1 MAHSTD
7 RDNPTPNGGQNLPEG
22 PQARP
27 DLGREARRG
36 IPEVIYAPSKT
47 TPQIIA
53 VARQFLSSTG
63 RALISRVEPTVMD
76 EVLEAL
82 PEAVALRYPL
92 ARALRLTMPDFP
104 PRSTGGHVG
113 IITAGTSDIPTADE
127 ARFMA
132 EAMGCRVT
140 CIFDVGVAGVHRLF
154 EPLNALIAQAV
165 DAVVVAAG
173 MDGALPSL
181 VAGLVPVPV
190 VGLPT
195 PVGYGKGG
203 GGEAALLAMLQ
214 SCAPGMATV
223 NIGNG
228 IGAGAFAALIAN
240 RVAEARM
247 TAPQPSAPL
256 GQHVGAAPDEQSQ
269 N

>member
-1 MAHSTD
+1 M
-7 RDNPTPNGGQNLPEG
+7 DNDTVHEAAANGGQNLPAG
-22 PQARP
+22 PLARP
-27 DLGREARRG
+27 DFAREERRG
-36 IPEVIYAPSKT
+36 IPEVILAQGKT
-47 TPQIIA
+47 TAQVIA
-53 VARQFLSSTG
+53 VAQAFLARTG
-63 RALISRVEPTVMD
+63 RALISRLDPATVD
-76 EVLEAL
+76 DLL
-82 PEAVALRYPL
+82 HTFPEAVALRYPL
-92 ARALRLTMPDFP
+92 ARALRLTLPDYP
-104 PRSTGGHVG
+104 SRSTGGQVG
-113 IITAGTSDIPTADE
+113 IITAGTSDIPTAEE

-132 EAMGCRVT
+132 EAMGCRVA

-154 EPLNALIAQAV
+154 EPLDALIAQDVAAV
-165 DAVVVAAG
+165 IVAAG

-195 PVGYGKGG
+195 PVGYGMGG

-240 RVAEARM
+240 RVAEARRSS
-247 TAPQPSAPL
+247 PQPPAS
-256 GQHVGAAPDEQSQ
+256 VGPNHADAAPAEQASP
-269 N
+269 

>member
-1 MAHSTD
+1 MGNNSDHNSALG
-7 RDNPTPNGGQNLPEG
+7 GGQTLPAG
-22 PQARP
+22 PVARP
-27 DLGREARRG
+27 DFARESRRG
-36 IPEVIYAPSKT
+36 IPEVILAQGKT
-47 TPQIIA
+47 TPQVIA
-53 VARQFLSSTG
+53 VAREFLARTG
-63 RALISRVEPTVMD
+63 RALISRLDPAVSD
-76 EVLEAL
+76 DVLHAL

-92 ARALRLTMPDFP
+92 ARALRLTLPDYP
-104 PRSTGGHVG
+104 LRSTGGHVG
-113 IITAGTSDIPTADE
+113 IITAGTSDIPIAEE

-154 EPLNALIAQAV
+154 APLEALLAQDVA
-165 DAVVVAAG
+165 AVVVAAG

-190 VGLPT
+190 IGLPT
-195 PVGYGKGG
+195 PVGYGMGG

-214 SCAPGMATV
+214 GCAPGLAVV

-240 RVAEARM
+240 RVAEARRSS
-247 TAPQPSAPL
+247 PQPPASL
-256 GQHVGAAPDEQSQ
+256 GQEHADAAPAEQSAH
-269 N
+269 

>member
-113 IITAGTSDIPTADE
+113 II
-127 ARFMA
+127 
-132 EAMGCRVT
+132 
-140 CIFDVGVAGVHRLF
+140 
-154 EPLNALIAQAV
+154 
-165 DAVVVAAG
+165 
-173 MDGALPSL
+173 
-181 VAGLVPVPV
+181 
-190 VGLPT
+190 
-195 PVGYGKGG
+195 
-203 GGEAALLAMLQ
+203 
-214 SCAPGMATV
+214 
-223 NIGNG
+223 
-228 IGAGAFAALIAN
+228 
-240 RVAEARM
+240 
-247 TAPQPSAPL
+247 
-256 GQHVGAAPDEQSQ
+256 
-269 N
+269 